1 MASDPGTPEEDEKT
15 DPGTPEVDELPEGVE
30 FGDFLGNEYVTGEA
44 TSPDDYWNWSLLQGT
59 QFAW

>member
-44 TSPDDYWNWSLLQGT
+44 TSPDDYWN
-59 QFAW
+59 